1 MARLFCSA
9 SIQSLFESYDARDDT
24 ARAAPARDHPSQ
36 ASLKA
41 RIATMADLAAPPVLS
56 TPDDHI
62 LDVPAADAVLTSTLS
77 DDALRSTYEIPRTA
91 GEIARGGWRTVALQF
106 PDHMLVDAPRVV
118 EALGRELVAQR
129 TQESAEA
136 PAPRIHI
143 LADTSYSACCV
154 DEVAAEHAD
163 ADVVVHYGRTC
174 LSPTSRLPVVYV
186 YTSHPL
192 DHAVALDRFAAEFP
206 DTTAKVV
213 VMADL
218 TYQNHVES
226 LVEELR
232 GRGYANVLA
241 TEVVRDPAAVIPN
254 RRICRPELD
263 DDSIRQH
270 ALFHIADPPA
280 ALLLA
285 LQSRFASLH
294 VLSTSASPSV
304 DNPTLR
310 TMGLLRRRFA
320 RVLSLASAGVVG
332 ILVNTLSVSNYLSS
346 VDLLRAKIARAGKK
360 SYTVV
365 VGKLNPAK
373 LANFAEIEGWV
384 VIGCWESGLVEEDA
398 GYWRPVVTPFEM
410 EVALMSEEERTWG
423 GEWWA
428 GIEKLR
434 DDMASEKA
442 ETQEREAGDGQAEDG
457 QAADGEGGEDTEDG
471 VEGDE
476 SLPPQYDLRT
486 GKLVSHSRPMQ
497 LTVRSASSTAA
508 TDDSGKDGD
517 GDGAPPKTG
526 SALARRAAGELASIN
541 GVASPGAEYLRSKR
555 TWQGLGSDFGTGE
568 ASTVVEE
575 GRSGLARGYT
585 VGEEEA
591 RR

>member
-1 MARLFCSA
+1 
-9 SIQSLFESYDARDDT
+9 
-24 ARAAPARDHPSQ
+24 
-36 ASLKA
+36 
-41 RIATMADLAAPPVLS
+41 MADLAAPPVLS

-77 DDALRSTYEIPRTA
+77 DDALRSTYEIDRTA
-91 GEIARGGWRTVALQF
+91 GEIVRGAWRTIALQF

-118 EALGRELVAQR
+118 ELLGRELAARQ
-129 TQESAEA
+129 TQPDSNSSDST
-136 PAPRIHI
+136 PSAPRIHI

-163 ADVVVHYGRTC
+163 AQVVVHYGRTC

-206 DTTAKVV
+206 DPAAEVV

-218 TYQNHVES
+218 TYQDHVEG
-226 LVEELR
+226 LVSELR
-232 GRGYANVLA
+232 GRGYVNVCA

-254 RRICRPELD
+254 RRIREPALD
-263 DDSIRQH
+263 DDSIRRH
-270 ALFHIADPPA
+270 ALFHISDPPA

-294 VLSTSASPSV
+294 VLSTSASTSPSV

-332 ILVNTLSVSNYLSS
+332 ILVNTLSVANYLAS

-434 DDMASEKA
+434 AEDAASEVEA
-442 ETQEREAGDGQAEDG
+442 EVRTGAADVQARDGQSADNGDAED
-457 QAADGEGGEDTEDG
+457 DID
-471 VEGDE
+471 GDE
-476 SLPPQYDLRT
+476 SLPPQFDLRT

-497 LTVRSASSTAA
+497 LTVRSASGTA
-508 TDDSGKDGD
+508 TGKGEAEK
-517 GDGAPPKTG
+517 GDGATPKTG

-541 GVASPGAEYLRSKR
+541 GVASPGAEYLRSQR
-555 TWQGLGSDFGTGE
+555 TWQGLGSDFGAGE
-568 ASTVVEE
+568 ASTAVEE
-575 GRSGLARGYT
+575 GRRGLARGYT
-585 VGEEEA
+585 VGEAEA